1 MKRIYCIII
10 ALLGMGAAAKAQT
23 DVQTIVDDISVSDL
37 TMERNGAYMEVGL
50 KLWLEKLAV
59 HYNKAVL
66 LTPKLVNGSD
76 SLELPSVGIYG
87 RRRYYYY
94 LRNGESMLTDKN
106 ETSYMASEKPGDMDY
121 HSLVSWADWMNGADL
136 VLSRC
141 DYGCCST
148 LLDSQEGMLGHHVEA
163 FFPKL
168 VFMRPKADTLI
179 VATLKGKAFIDFP
192 VDKTVI
198 YPEYRRNMI
207 ELGKIRST
215 IDSVKNVT
223 GVTIEKVWLKGYASP
238 ESPYRHNTELAQGRT
253 EALKKYIQQFYRF
266 GEGVIST
273 AYEPEDWEGL
283 RLYVDGSILEHRQ
296 EIIDIIDSDMEPDAK
311 EAKIKRTY
319 PKEYKF
325 LLQECYPALRHTDY
339 SITYNVETRYDANEI
354 LRMMHE
360 TPQKLSLNE
369 FYIVSQLFEPDS
381 AEFSE
386 VFETSVRMF
395 PNDETANLN
404 AANAAIRRDDFV
416 SAERYLAKSGDSA
429 EAVYARGALAVRKK
443 DYDTARRYLYEAKAL
458 GLEQAAMTLSEL
470 DQGRR

>member
-37 TMERNGAYMEVGL
+37 KMERNGAYMEVGL

-87 RRRYYYY
+87 RKRYYYY
-94 LRNGESMLTDKN
+94 LRNGGSMLTDKN

-136 VLSRC
+136 VLSRS

-168 VFMRPKADTLI
+168 VFMRPKADTMI

-207 ELGKIRST
+207 ELGRIRST
-215 IDSVKNVT
+215 IDSVKNVA

-238 ESPYRHNTELAQGRT
+238 ESPYRHNRDLAYGRT
-253 EALKKYIQQFYRF
+253 EALKNYIQQFYRF
-266 GEGVIST
+266 GEGVIAT
-273 AYEPEDWEGL
+273 DYEPEDWEGL
-283 RLYVDGSILEHRQ
+283 RLYVSESGLEHRQ
-296 EIIDIIDSDMEPDAK
+296 EILDIIDTDMDLDDK
-311 EAKIKRTY
+311 EWKIKRTY

-339 SITYNVETRYDANEI
+339 SITYKVETLYDANEI

-360 TPQKLSLNE
+360 TPQKLTLNE

-381 AEFSE
+381 DEFAE
-386 VFETSVRMF
+386 VFDISVRMF
-395 PNDETANLN
+395 PNDVTANLN

-429 EAVYARGALAVRKK
+429 EAIYARGALAVRKK